1 MCACKADNPNR
12 KCAVALVTSK
22 ELLSDG
28 PKSCDSSSLFNP
40 ILVTVT
46 AQPAASHTV
55 HRVHRPSDM
64 NRGYNLLAFP
74 HGGYL
79 IREKREGWTPERTMD
94 PLRPSMRGEYWRTK
108 ILMEIKKDR
117 SI

>member
-1 MCACKADNPNR
+1 MCVSVPALKVDNPNR
-12 KCAVALVTSK
+12 KCAAASVTSK

-28 PKSCDSSSLFNP
+28 TSCPFKP
-40 ILVTVT
+40 QTETVP

-79 IREKREGWTPERTMD
+79 IREKEGGVDTGED
-94 PLRPSMRGEYWRTK
+94 NGPSEAPGRGERAGGA
-108 ILMEIKKDR
+108 
-117 SI
+117 